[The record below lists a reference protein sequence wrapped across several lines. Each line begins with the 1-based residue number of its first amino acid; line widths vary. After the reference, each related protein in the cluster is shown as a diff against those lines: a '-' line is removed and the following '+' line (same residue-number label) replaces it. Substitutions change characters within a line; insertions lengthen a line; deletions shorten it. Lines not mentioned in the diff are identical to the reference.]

1 MKYYTEKQK
10 QKAEE
15 IKDKFSNL
23 NEREKRI
30 SKINFCTERFRREL
44 VDLSF
49 SEQNFEDKEKK
60 IAYFVIE
67 LLLENRFS
75 FIDMCLVL
83 SYVSKRIE
91 ESTISYRT
99 MFDSEKLKLEF
110 LLDDD
115 EKIKVADEIVSA
127 FFEDNEFFD
136 VDYNKVF
143 DFVHSYS
150 KVRMYNSRLY

>member
-49 SEQNFEDKEKK
+49 SEQNFEDNEKK
-60 IAYFVIE
+60 ISYFVIE

-75 FIDMCLVL
+75 FIDMCLIL

-91 ESTISYRT
+91 ESIISYCT

-110 LLDDD
+110 LLDDY

-127 FFEDNEFFD
+127 FFEDDEFFD

-143 DFVHSYS
+143 DFVHSYL

>member
-1 MKYYTEKQK
+1 MKFYTEKQK

-44 VDLSF
+44 VNLSF
-49 SEQNFEDKEKK
+49 SEKKFEDKEKK

-67 LLLENRFS
+67 VLLENRFS
-75 FIDMCLVL
+75 FIDMCLIL
-83 SYVSKRIE
+83 SYVSKRME
-91 ESTISYRT
+91 EPTISYCT

-110 LLDDD
+110 LIDDG

-127 FFEDNEFFD
+127 FFEEDEFFD
-136 VDYNKVF
+136 VDHNTVF
-143 DFVHSYS
+143 DFIHSYL
-150 KVRMYNSRLY
+150 KIRMYNSRLY

>member
-49 SEQNFEDKEKK
+49 SEQNFEDNEKK
-60 IAYFVIE
+60 ISYFVIE

-75 FIDMCLVL
+75 FIDMCLIL

-91 ESTISYRT
+91 ESIISYRT

-110 LLDDD
+110 LLDDY

-127 FFEDNEFFD
+127 FFEDDEFFD

-143 DFVHSYS
+143 DFVHSYL